1 MAADCIYLR
10 RCSMYL
16 WEVPT
21 CTWCNLVSVPM
32 SVGTVGYC
40 QYEYV
45 KSGYNVATI
54 SGRGLSGV
62 VCTT

>member
-1 MAADCIYLR
+1 MAADCVYHR

-16 WEVPT
+16 YLHV
-21 CTWCNLVSVPM
+21 TWCNLVSVPM

-40 QYEYV
+40 QYEYG
-45 KSGYNVATI
+45 KSGYNVGTI